1 MATYKGNAGVISVA
15 GSGAVANVKTFS
27 IDVSA
32 ATVETTAMGV
42 TAATHLPTITSWT
55 GSADVNWDPTDTDGQ
70 TALSPGGDPVVVK
83 FQMTGVA
90 QGETFYT
97 GSAIVT
103 GHNKSSSF
111 DGLIEAS
118 ITLQGTGALTT
129 GTNP

>member
-1 MATYKGNAGVISVA
+1 
-15 GSGAVANVKTFS
+15 
-27 IDVSA
+27 
-32 ATVETTAMGV
+32 
-42 TAATHLPTITSWT
+42 
-55 GSADVNWDPTDTDGQ
+55 
-70 TALSPGGDPVVVK
+70 
-83 FQMTGVA
+83 MTGVA

-118 ITLQGTGALTT
+118 TTLQGTGALTT